1 MGLGIFF
8 FFIGLAWIGE
18 AFFSGAETAFTSV
31 NFLKLIHLIEK
42 KNKRAILV
50 HDLLKKPDRLL
61 ATTLVGTNLCVVVSS
76 ACATAVFAEFI
87 PLYAALA
94 ATLVMTPLSFI
105 FAQLLTKTVARYHAN
120 RLVLAAA
127 GPVEF
132 FSRVLLPLVAFFSFL
147 ASAIARMVSPTGLK
161 KNPFLTKDEVKS
173 LIKDISREGILEPQE
188 KEAIDKIFDMTLTHA
203 ADIMVPLKEVVSFDI
218 AEDIASLKK
227 KIRVSSFTR
236 FPVFSGKELK
246 GMVNIFDIFYAD
258 FRDWPSLVRPIVRV
272 EQEESLD
279 KVFSRLQPQKENM
292 AAVYKGA
299 ELVGILAMEDLM
311 EEITSKLT
319 SAKR

>member
-1 MGLGIFF
+1 MGLSILLFL
-8 FFIGLAWIGE
+8 IVLAFIGE

-76 ACATAVFAEFI
+76 ACATAVFAKI
-87 PLYAALA
+87 LPVYAALL
-94 ATLVMTPLSFI
+94 TTIVMTPLSFI
-105 FAQLLTKTVARYHAN
+105 FAQLLSKTVARYHAN
-120 RLVLAAA
+120 RMVLLVA

-132 FSRVLLPLVAFFSFL
+132 SSRALLPLVAFFSFL
-147 ASAIARMVSPTGLK
+147 AAAIARLVSPTGLK

-188 KEAIDKIFDMTLTHA
+188 KEAIDKIFDMTLTRA
-203 ADIMVPLKEVVSFDI
+203 ADIMVPLKNVASFDLGDDVVS
-218 AEDIASLKK
+218 LKQ
-227 KIRVSSFTR
+227 KIRTSSFTR

-246 GMVNIFDIFYAD
+246 GMVNIFDIFYAQ
-258 FRDWPSLVRPIVRV
+258 FRDWPSLIRPIVRV
-272 EQEESLD
+272 DQEESLD
-279 KVFSRLQPQKENM
+279 KVLSRLQPQKENM